1 MPQEISVIFW
11 YGFSGFQELLHD
23 PLFYYSNQ
31 NKNDIKVLTTEKR
44 LLSKVLNL
52 RIQSHVN
59 YACAILYKLTFLV
72 ARLGIVRRRG

>member
-1 MPQEISVIFW
+1 LSKHRGSVDLEWSLDVGYKII
-11 YGFSGFQELLHD
+11 
-23 PLFYYSNQ
+23 
-31 NKNDIKVLTTEKR
+31 DIKVLTTEKR